1 MVMFALQTPAL
12 EVAATVRPLG
22 FPVELWEEM
31 SDQHRAA
38 CTSAQALLGAFGSDR
53 TFPLRAVSKRAGLGM
68 PEALEGLRVLD
79 GMDLVRV
86 QPGDHGPLVTLV
98 AVPEDHV
105 RIVGPDGSVRWVFI
119 ARPLDAP
126 EIEPHELN

>member
-1 MVMFALQTPAL
+1 MFAPTTPVQ
-12 EVAATVRPLG
+12 EVAATSRPLG

-53 TFPLRAVSKRAGLGM
+53 TRPLRAVSKRAGLGM
-68 PEALEGLRVLD
+68 QEALEGLRVLD
-79 GMDLVRV
+79 GMDLVHV
-86 QPGDHGPLVTLV
+86 QPGDNGPVVTLV
-98 AVPEDHV
+98 ALPEDHV
-105 RIVGPDGSVRWVFI
+105 RITGPDGAVRWVFI

-126 EIEPHELN
+126 ELDPHELN

>member
-1 MVMFALQTPAL
+1 MFAPQMPVQ
-12 EVAATVRPLG
+12 EVAATARPLG

-38 CTSAQALLGAFGSDR
+38 CINAQALLGAFGSDR
-53 TFPLRAVSKRAGLGM
+53 TRPLRSMSKRAGLGM
-68 PEALEGLRVLD
+68 QEALDGLRVLD
-79 GMDLVRV
+79 GMDLVQV
-86 QPGDHGPLVTLV
+86 QPGDNGPLITLL

-105 RIVGPDGSVRWVFI
+105 RIIGPDGAVRWVFI

-126 EIEPHELN
+126 EFDPHELN